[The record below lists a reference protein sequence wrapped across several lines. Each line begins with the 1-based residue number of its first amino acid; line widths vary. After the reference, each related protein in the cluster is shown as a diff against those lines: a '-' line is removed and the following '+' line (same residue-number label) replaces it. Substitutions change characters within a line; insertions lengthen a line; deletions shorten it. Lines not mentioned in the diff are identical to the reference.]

1 MKMPIAEWIHTP
13 FVRTLGKWI
22 HVPNWWS
29 SYYPLWYSGFGIG
42 WQPCSKLTRWFQGR
56 VQGLSPLSPLH
67 DHTGATCHP
76 FQRERL
82 WVVYTRNVVD
92 LCSLVKGDSRGTHSR
107 EYGINQCSILN
118 QLRYFSVVSGALVPD
133 VMHDLLEG
141 VLQYEVKLL
150 LTQFISEDH
159 YFTLEQLNHRIESLE
174 LGYSEARDRPTQI
187 TSATLSSNDNLLK
200 QSGTHIC
207 TCMCVVCIQAKSYY
221 EVCIK

>member
-1 MKMPIAEWIHTP
+1 MTTQEQLATHFKESDFELRTP
-13 FVRTLGKWI
+13 EM
-22 HVPNWWS
+22 
-29 SYYPLWYSGFGIG
+29 YD
-42 WQPCSKLTRWFQGR
+42 
-56 VQGLSPLSPLH
+56 
-67 DHTGATCHP
+67 DH
-76 FQRERL
+76 
-82 WVVYTRNVVD
+82 
-92 LCSLVKGDSRGTHSR
+92 CSLVEGDSRGTHSR
-107 EYGINQCSILN
+107 VYGINRCSILN